1 MEYNMKTRKQTIL
14 LTVIYIALTC
24 IFSPSSFAGENYTGW
39 EKDSAYN
46 KLYNYKERD
55 SLKGKLLKFK
65 KITPLE
71 GMAAA
76 TTFVLEEGD
85 DEIIVHLCPWD
96 YANPKETGLRKGVRT
111 KIKGAWAVID
121 NEDVFMAAKAKQGE
135 SFEFKVR
142 LTKDGTP
149 FWTMSPE
156 ERALEN
162 ARR

>member
-1 MEYNMKTRKQTIL
+1 MKLKLQTIFL
-14 LTVIYIALTC
+14 AVVYVSLTC
-24 IFSPSSFAGENYTGW
+24 VFTASSFAEESYSGW
-39 EKDSAYN
+39 EKDSVYN

-55 SLKGKLLKFK
+55 SIKGKLLKFK
-65 KITPLE
+65 KITPIE

-76 TTFVLEEGD
+76 TAFVLKEGD
-85 DEIIVHLCPWD
+85 EEIIVHICPWD

-111 KIKGAWAVID
+111 KITGAWAVID

-135 SFEFKVR
+135 DFEFKVR

-156 ERALEN
+156 ERALEK
-162 ARR
+162 AEK